1 MFSFWRCVT
10 TALAALLAVVV
21 GLGATLLITPAT
33 AENLRALVSTLLN
46 EEAPAVMRN
55 LLDAIGAARD
65 AITPG

>member
-1 MFSFWRCVT
+1 MVFFWRCAT
-10 TALAALLAVVV
+10 TTVAALLAVVV
-21 GLGATLLITPAT
+21 GLGAALLITPAT
-33 AENLRALVSTLLN
+33 AENLRTVLSTLLN

>member
-1 MFSFWRCVT
+1 MLSFWRCVT
-10 TALAALLAVVV
+10 AAAAALLAVVV
-21 GLGATLLITPAT
+21 GLGAALLITPAT
-33 AENLRALVSTLLN
+33 AENLRVLVSTLLN

>member
-1 MFSFWRCVT
+1 MVFFWRCAT
-10 TALAALLAVVV
+10 TIAAALLAVVV
-21 GLGATLLITPAT
+21 GLGAGLLITPAT
-33 AENLRALVSTLLN
+33 AENLRMVLSTLLN